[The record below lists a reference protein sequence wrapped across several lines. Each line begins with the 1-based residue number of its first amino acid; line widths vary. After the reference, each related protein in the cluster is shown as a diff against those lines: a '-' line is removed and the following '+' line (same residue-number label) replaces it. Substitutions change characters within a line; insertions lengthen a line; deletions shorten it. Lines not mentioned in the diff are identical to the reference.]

1 MNRRLKGIAALVV
14 AAALCG
20 GCSAESKDY
29 SLFRQHRPR
38 SILVLPPLNET
49 VEVNAPYSYLS
60 TISQPLGECGY
71 YVFPVA
77 VVDAFMKDN
86 GLPTPGE
93 MHGVS
98 LTKLREVFGADAVL
112 YVTIEEYGQKYQVLS
127 STTVVEA
134 RARLVDTET
143 SSTLWEGQAIGRE
156 ASGGSGNLIADMIVA
171 AIEQAVESTGD
182 EAHDLSRRA
191 NFAMIFD
198 EKAGF
203 LRGPYSPS
211 EGSDQRGR

>member
-1 MNRRLKGIAALVV
+1 MKRRSNMLGSLVL

-20 GCSAESKDY
+20 GCSTAAKDY

-49 VEVNAPYSYLS
+49 VEVNASYSYLS
-60 TISQPLGECGY
+60 TISRPLGECGY

-77 VVDAFMKDN
+77 VVDAYMKDN

-93 MHGVS
+93 MHSVS

-134 RARLVDTET
+134 RVRLVDTET
-143 SSTLWEGQAIGRE
+143 GSTLWEGMAIGRE
-156 ASGGSGNLIADMIVA
+156 GSGGSGNLIADMIVA
-171 AIEQAVESTGD
+171 AIEQAVESTSD

-191 NFAMIFD
+191 NFAMVFD
-198 EKAGF
+198 EKNGF
-203 LRGPYSPS
+203 LRGPYSPG
-211 EGSDQRGR
+211 EASDQRGR